1 MDLQQS
7 SRKNMIKNRNPE
19 NVDSELLEK
28 LNSQINE
35 LEIKLNLKQE
45 ENRNLLNI
53 YNCQKIAHETLL
65 RAPQNFNYSILKKN
79 YEMQK

>member
-1 MDLQQS
+1 MELQQS

-35 LEIKLNLKQE
+35 LEIKLNLK
-45 ENRNLLNI
+45 
-53 YNCQKIAHETLL
+53 
-65 RAPQNFNYSILKKN
+65 
-79 YEMQK
+79 